1 MENLKKT
8 SERMENTSQQP
19 QDIMNMAESI
29 RQACIEAARDGFRD
43 ASMSGLC
50 ADGAMEAAVSAMQ
63 SLDLE
68 KLIQNFE

>member
-1 MENLKKT
+1 
-8 SERMENTSQQP
+8 MENTSKSAK
-19 QDIMNMAESI
+19 DKIDMAESI

-50 ADGAMEAAVSAMQ
+50 AEGAMEAAVSAIE

-68 KLIQNFE
+68 QLIKQRG